1 MSRLVKKEVGEYDG
15 QAVYYAI
22 FSGKPTRLDIAR
34 ARRLKIQHPVFSGI
48 VQKDWGNV
56 VLERVRDE
64 TLRAGL
70 QKWLIGQAV

>member
-1 MSRLVKKEVGEYDG
+1 MSKLVSKEVGEYDG

-22 FSGKPTRLDIAR
+22 FSGKPTKLDIAR
-34 ARRLKIQHPVFSGI
+34 ARRLRINHPCFSGI

-56 VLERVRDE
+56 VLERVPDK
-64 TLRAGL
+64 TLKAGL